1 MKQPWSVLKKW
12 IIGAIIALF
21 IVDFGLIYITWR
33 SSPSAVAAMRSQ
45 RDNLKKHA
53 EQLQGDVN
61 RGNRIRNTLG
71 AAQKDYDKFYK
82 ENFLSPQDGYS
93 AIESDL
99 TALATK
105 AGLRVTGIQFAQKEV
120 KGRGVNDVAISENVE
135 GNYTSLVTFIDGLE
149 HSKYFYLLKDL
160 RLDSASTPGGGIRLQ
175 LELHTYFRT

>member
-1 MKQPWSVLKKW
+1 MNQPWSVLKKW
-12 IIGAIIALF
+12 IVGAIVVLF
-21 IVDFGLIYITWR
+21 ILDIGLIYVTWR
-33 SSPSAVAAMRSQ
+33 SSKAAVAAMSTQ

-61 RGNRIRNTLG
+61 RGNRIRSTLG
-71 AAQKDYDKFYK
+71 VAQKDYDKFYK
-82 ENFLSPQDGYS
+82 ENFLNPQDGYS

-99 TALATK
+99 SALATK
-105 AGLRVTGIQFAQKEV
+105 AGLRVVGIQFTQKEV